1 MQTLELIV
9 TLFIALWLHH
19 MVSIAAQMKHL
30 TVDYRQ
36 ICKIK
41 KTVKNMDQNQN
52 IFSQKTMEILQV
64 QSNEEAFRLDHR
76 TMQYT
81 VAKDEWDKLQK
92 EHVIPP

>member
-9 TLFIALWLHH
+9 TLFIVLWLHH

-41 KTVKNMDQNQN
+41 KTVKHMDQNPN
-52 IFSQKTMEILQV
+52 IFSKETMKILQV
-64 QSNEEAFRLDHR
+64 QSNEEGF
-76 TMQYT
+76 
-81 VAKDEWDKLQK
+81 
-92 EHVIPP
+92 